1 MAANRYTGVNSEKRS
16 GRGLTVAKPGGGRVA
31 LASPA
36 GWRTKQVVF
45 VEIKE
50 VASGRGRTVL
60 VISPE
65 SPLTNALIAQA
76 VGVARSQP
84 TRWLS
89 NEETPSPQSQARLAD
104 LYNVAAQF
112 QTVWPASMLPQW
124 FESANAHLA
133 GRKPIDVFRLEGGAP
148 LLRALRADGA
158 GAYA

>member
-1 MAANRYTGVNSEKRS
+1 MPTKHRSDPGNGELRAAAAAAQLAVVSPTKRRAALSGGSPELVRITGSAPGTKR
-16 GRGLTVAKPGGGRVA
+16 PGV
-31 LASPA
+31 
-36 GWRTKQVVF
+36 
-45 VEIKE
+45 
-50 VASGRGRTVL
+50 

-65 SPLTNALIAQA
+65 APLTNAFIAHA
-76 VGVARSQP
+76 IGVARSQP

-112 QTVWPASMLPQW
+112 QMVWAAELLPDW
-124 FESANAHLA
+124 FNSPNAHLA
-133 GRKPIDVFRLEGGAP
+133 GRKPIDVFQLEGGAP